1 MNQKNKRW
9 ITYIGVA
16 IFGVVVAALI
26 LQPKSIAVD
35 IATIDR
41 GILTVTIEEEG
52 QTRARDRYTIAAP
65 ITGRLL
71 RTEYKEGQ
79 TVQQGD
85 VLTGI
90 APTPDDART
99 EAALRANVRAA
110 QARLN
115 EVRAILEEA
124 EGNQKRA
131 QAEFERRN
139 DLYEKN
145 IVSVESRDFYEQEA
159 LSSKA
164 RVASVKAS
172 VEAAEAAL
180 ESASSQLIG
189 INQSTVQSNY
199 VVPVVS
205 PASGKVIRVFQE
217 SERVVAAGSSLFELS
232 SGADL
237 ELVIDLLT
245 QDAVQVKA
253 GDPIIITGWGG
264 DSILKGEVVYVEPG
278 AFTKI
283 STLGVEEQRVNVI
296 GHLIENTSLL
306 GTGYRIEAAIVVWEA
321 DDILRIP
328 TSAIFRR
335 HNAWQTFVVENNQA
349 QLRKIDIG
357 KRSIDFAQVL
367 DGLVEGEEVVVFPS
381 DLIEEGVRVSV
392 D

>member
-1 MNQKNKRW
+1 MNQKYKRW
-9 ITYIGVA
+9 MTYLGIA
-16 IFGVVVAALI
+16 ILGIVVAAVMLK
-26 LQPKSIAVD
+26 PKSIAVD

-99 EAALRANVRAA
+99 EATLRANIRAA
-110 QARLN
+110 QARLS
-115 EVRAILEEA
+115 EVQAILEEA

-139 DLYEKN
+139 DLYEKK

-172 VEAAEAAL
+172 VEGAEAAL
-180 ESASSQLIG
+180 ESAASQLIG
-189 INQSTVQSNY
+189 NTQSTAQSNY

-217 SERVVAAGSSLFELS
+217 SERVVAAGSALFELS
-232 SGADL
+232 SGANL

-245 QDAVQVKA
+245 QDAVQVNA

-306 GTGYRIEAAIVVWEA
+306 GTGYRIEAAIVVWEK

-335 HNAWQTFVVENNQA
+335 QNAWQTFVVENKKA
-349 QLRKIDIG
+349 QLRKIELG
-357 KRSIDFAQVL
+357 QRSIDFAQVL
-367 DGLVEGEEVVVFPS
+367 DGLVDGEDVVVFPS
-381 DLIEEGVRVSV
+381 DLVEDGARVSV

>member
-16 IFGVVVAALI
+16 ILGVVVAALI

-189 INQSTVQSNY
+189 INQSTVQSSY

-217 SERVVAAGSSLFELS
+217 SERVVAAGSALFELS

-381 DLIEEGVRVSV
+381 DLIEDGVRVSV

>member
-16 IFGVVVAALI
+16 ILGVVVAALI

-189 INQSTVQSNY
+189 INQSTVQSSY

-205 PASGKVIRVFQE
+205 PASGTVIRVFQE
-217 SERVVAAGSSLFELS
+217 SERVVAAGSALFELS

-328 TSAIFRR
+328 TSAVFRR

>member
-217 SERVVAAGSSLFELS
+217 SERVVAAGSALFELS